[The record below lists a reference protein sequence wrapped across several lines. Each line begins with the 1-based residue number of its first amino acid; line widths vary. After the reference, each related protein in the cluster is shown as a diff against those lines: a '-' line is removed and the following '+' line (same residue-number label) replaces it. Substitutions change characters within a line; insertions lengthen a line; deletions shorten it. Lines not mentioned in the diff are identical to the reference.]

1 MSFLSYTPSQADVAV
16 FKALPSAPSATTY
29 PHTARWYS
37 HIESY
42 SAEHETLPGDAS
54 KEYTAYGPSTSAGA
68 EAPKAAAEE
77 DDDDVDLFGSS
88 DEEVDEEAEKL
99 KQQRLAE
106 YAAKKANKPKYV
118 YSSSP
123 SRLSILDS
131 PFTLSSRTIAKSL
144 VTLDIKPWD
153 DETSMADLEAS
164 VRSIEKPGLV
174 WGLSKLVPIGYGIKK
189 LQMTVVVE
197 DELVSLDELQEEIAE
212 FEDYVQ
218 VSFTSIPLF
227 LSQSLRPRY

>member
-1 MSFLSYTPSQADVAV
+1 MGFPEFTTPAGLSALENHLVHVSYIEGYTPSQADVAV
-16 FKALPSAPSATTY
+16 FKALPSAPSASQY
-29 PHTARWYS
+29 PHSARWYK

-54 KEYTAYGPSTSAGA
+54 KQYTAYGPSTSAGA
-68 EAPKAAAEE
+68 EAPKAAAED

-88 DEEVDEEAEKL
+88 DDEVDEEAEKV

-106 YAAKKANKPKYV
+106 YAAKKANKPK
-118 YSSSP
+118 
-123 SRLSILDS
+123 
-131 PFTLSSRTIAKSL
+131 TIAKSL

-153 DETSMADLEAS
+153 DETDMAALEAA
-164 VRSIEKPGLV
+164 VRSVEKPGLI

-197 DELVSLDELQEEIAE
+197 DELISLDELQEEIAE
-212 FEDYVQ
+212 FEDY
-218 VSFTSIPLF
+218 I
-227 LSQSLRPRY
+227 QSSDVAAMAKI